1 MLSISVPCMSF
12 QYSIADSR
20 LCMDWLCTRSWEA
33 CRTTCIYVMCLPA
46 QQRSSSYMT
55 HKKVKSEYYLK
66 TLSEA
71 WLDLDP
77 SQLWCFSWVLASF
90 SAAAIGH
97 PDRLKWQKRLQW
109 RQRLRKCCHKHM
121 CCTIFG
127 SLECLSAKSVSLK
140 RAGAHLS
147 VSQSIPMFKTI
158 VKKCRIINFH
168 HCFTLSITTKLV
180 TACLSL
186 VERLK
191 IILRIDIPI
200 WTKVHFNVH
209 SADRKHTLTCTGD
222 PHLHSLF
229 Q

>member
-1 MLSISVPCMSF
+1 M
-12 QYSIADSR
+12 Q
-20 LCMDWLCTRSWEA
+20 
-33 CRTTCIYVMCLPA
+33 
-46 QQRSSSYMT
+46 
-55 HKKVKSEYYLK
+55 KKVKSEYYLK
-66 TLSEA
+66 TRSEA

-97 PDRLKWQKRLQW
+97 PDRLKWQKRLQCHH
-109 RQRLRKCCHKHM
+109 RLRKCHKHM

-127 SLECLSAKSVSLK
+127 SLECLPAKSVSVK

-147 VSQSIPMFKTI
+147 VSQSIPVFKTI
-158 VKKCRIINFH
+158 VKKWEIIKLH
-168 HCFTLSITTKLV
+168 RCFTLSVTTKLV

-186 VERLK
+186 VERHE

-200 WTKVHFNVH
+200 WTNVNFNVH